1 MTDDGSAALADDHTA
16 GFLNQDTIALA
27 YLVAGTAYVIK
38 TPRVVLRRGWHE
50 GALGPRGRRIR
61 RRRLRLQGGRRNRGR
76 SDRLLRR
83 GGSRRLAGRTGN
95 AALLTW
101 LHSWL
106 LLCSWRRSDGRLAA
120 GRRRRLD
127 LLLPR
132 RRLHL
137 ALLRSWR
144 LPFL

>member
-95 AALLTW
+95 AALL
-101 LHSWL
+101 
-106 LLCSWRRSDGRLAA
+106 CGRRSSGGWLRA
-120 GRRRRLD
+120 GSRRRLN